1 MLATVEQARGLPF
14 AAWSGEQ
21 IPETIRE
28 AVRRERLDEL
38 DGTYGHPDVG
48 DPIEYDHLRL
58 ALRDRLVEIEVFNRG
73 IFLLSTEDEALK
85 RIHRV
90 LCQLTDLTR
99 PTSDRVLPNTDQPR
113 PKHRG

>member
-14 AAWSGEQ
+14 AAWSGER
-21 IPETIRE
+21 IPEMVRE

-48 DPIEYDHLRL
+48 DPIQYDQLRL
-58 ALRDRLVEIEVFNRG
+58 TLRDRLVEIEVFNRA
-73 IFLLSTEDEALK
+73 IFLFSTEDETLK

-90 LCQLTDLTR
+90 LCQLEDLMHR
-99 PTSDRVLPNTDQPR
+99 TSGRALSTSGQPL